1 MSTLPIDRERRLQEI
16 REEAESK
23 GLVTGKGAAPAGA
36 PIPRASEQTGYYG
49 LPLLKEPQW
58 KWEVPLYLFMG
69 GAAGSAAVIAAMADW
84 VGKDHELA
92 RHARWLAA
100 GGAII
105 SSGLLIADLGRPER
119 FLNMLR
125 VFKPQSPM
133 SVGSWLLASFGT
145 ASGAAAFA
153 KELQARWNWLPVR
166 VIADMSQVGAALV
179 GLPFHNY
186 TGVLVGATVVPLWNQ
201 SVGTLP
207 MHFGASGV
215 QAACSMLELAGHEN
229 RALNHLAIAAN
240 AFETYE
246 GVHLETRHERALRP
260 LKRGTS
266 GWIIR
271 AGGVLSGP
279 LPLALR
285 LMAVFGNKK
294 VGRTI
299 RRAAAISG
307 IAGSLLTR
315 YGWVKAGRVSARDW
329 RLPLEIEDNVVVAP
343 QPFPENVPEKLR
355 AEKLA

>member
-1 MSTLPIDRERRLQEI
+1 MPTDREQRLRVI
-16 REEAESK
+16 REEAERK
-23 GLVTGKGAAPAGA
+23 GLVTGKGVIPAGA

-58 KWEVPLYLFMG
+58 KWEVPIYFFVG

-84 VGKDHELA
+84 VARDRELA

-100 GGAII
+100 GGAVV

-133 SVGSWLLASFGT
+133 SVGAWLLAAFGT

-153 KELQARWNWLPVR
+153 KEVQARWNWFPIR
-166 VIADMSQVGAALV
+166 VLADLSQIGSAFV

-186 TGVLVGATVVPLWNQ
+186 TGVLVGATVVPVWNKNI
-201 SVGTLP
+201 SSLP

-215 QAACSMLELAGHEN
+215 QAACSILELAGHEN

-240 AFETYE
+240 AFETVE
-246 GVHLETRHERALRP
+246 GVHLEMRHERALRP
-260 LKRGTS
+260 LKRGFS
-266 GWIIR
+266 GWITR

-285 LMAVFGNKK
+285 VVAAFGNKK
-294 VGRTI
+294 VARKA
-299 RRAAAISG
+299 RRWAAISG
-307 IAGSLLTR
+307 ITGSLLTR
-315 YGWVKAGRVSARDW
+315 YGWVQAGHASARDW
-329 RLPLEIEDNVVVAP
+329 RLPLEIPDNVVVAP
-343 QPFPENVPEKLR
+343 PHQPEDELAQLQRKKLG
-355 AEKLA
+355 